1 MPIIE
6 GGDFML
12 KMFSFDSE
20 KFGIQINEQY
30 ITIRWNNTITEIAI
44 ETIKTAV
51 KNIRNLSLKRIG

>member
-1 MPIIE
+1 
-6 GGDFML
+6 ML